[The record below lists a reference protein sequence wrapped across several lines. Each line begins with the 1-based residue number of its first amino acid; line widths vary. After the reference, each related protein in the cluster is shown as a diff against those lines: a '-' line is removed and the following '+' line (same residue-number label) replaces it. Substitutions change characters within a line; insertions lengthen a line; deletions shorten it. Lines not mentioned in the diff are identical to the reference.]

1 MFALFEFNKNF
12 TIIGL
17 FEFSRNFTIIRLFRI
32 EDFLNFSLVG

>member
-1 MFALFEFNKNF
+1 MFALFEFSRNF

-17 FEFSRNFTIIRLFRI
+17 FEFSKNFTIISLFKI